1 LTEKP
6 EAGLKTGSPIGLPAP
21 PREPERNQWC
31 LLFVPRSRLFTAG
44 LFPARFFRTL
54 FPLIGAFLSVA
65 LWLAAIL
72 IFLAERSNLAAI
84 ATLVFATILLWP
96 SGQPRP
102 GNEISAEFAQGI
114 FTLPNALRLMRQ
126 LPWALGVALL
136 AHSAAVLGIGNHWF
150 AAVEIGIA
158 GAVLYWR
165 GLPWVRHESG
175 LAVLRIVSAMLLI
188 AVGLLAYLVRG
199 AGGSK
204 GATGHAAEQNPPPA
218 DAAAGTAAGGAF
230 TGVILIPEVQKH
242 VTLVPPLPELPSDVF
257 KKPDDNPL
265 SIPFYGVYWFF
276 RPPDGRPPANSV
288 TVRGTPEDF
297 RFRSIGRAPLKMEAH
312 QNLGKLF
319 NLSCCSR
326 IQVAIHNVENAGE
339 NSTEP
344 GRVELILADSSD
356 PLERGGVPPESLGM
370 QAVDGSEHQLLSF
383 ALRSNSGLQQF
394 DELTVR
400 IFRGRLIAGSDRSA
414 RISVER
420 FVLVPR
426 GR

>member
-1 LTEKP
+1 M
-6 EAGLKTGSPIGLPAP
+6 IGLAL
-21 PREPERNQWC
+21 N
-31 LLFVPRSRLFTAG
+31 
-44 LFPARFFRTL
+44 
-54 FPLIGAFLSVA
+54 VA

-72 IFLAERSNLAAI
+72 IFLAQRSNLAAI
-84 ATLVFATILLWP
+84 ATLIFAAILLWP
-96 SGQPRP
+96 PPRPMP

-136 AHSAAVLGIGNHWF
+136 AHVSVVMGIADHWF
-150 AAVEIGIA
+150 PAVMIASA
-158 GAVLYWR
+158 GAILYWR

-175 LAVLRIVSAMLLI
+175 LAFLRVVFALLLI
-188 AVGLLAYLVRG
+188 VIGLAEALAR
-199 AGGSK
+199 GGSGSTS
-204 GATGHAAEQNPPPA
+204 GASRKTVQNPPPA
-218 DAAAGTAAGGAF
+218 DAAAGTAPGGEF

-242 VTLVPPLPELPSDVF
+242 VTLVPPLPALPSDVF

-276 RPPDGRPPANSV
+276 RPPDRRPPSNSV

-297 RFRSIGRAPLKMEAH
+297 RFRSIGRVPLKMEAH
-312 QNLGKLF
+312 QNLGRLF

-326 IQVAIHNVENAGE
+326 IQVAIHNAENGPEIGRVEL
-339 NSTEP
+339 
-344 GRVELILADSSD
+344 GRVELIVANSSD
-356 PLERGGVPPESLGM
+356 PLERGGVPPESLGT
-370 QAVDGSEHQLLSF
+370 QPVDGSEHQTLSF
-383 ALRSNSGLQQF
+383 AVRSNSGLQQF

-400 IFRGRLIAGSDRSA
+400 ISRGWIFSGNDRSA

>member
-1 LTEKP
+1 
-6 EAGLKTGSPIGLPAP
+6 
-21 PREPERNQWC
+21 
-31 LLFVPRSRLFTAG
+31 VPRSRLFTAG
-44 LFPARFFRTL
+44 HFPARFFRTF
-54 FPLIGAFLSVA
+54 FPLIGAFLNVA

-72 IFLAERSNLAAI
+72 IFLAQGSNLAAI

-96 SGQPRP
+96 SGRSRA
-102 GNEISAEFAQGI
+102 GDEISAEFAQGI
-114 FTLPNALRLMRQ
+114 FALPNTMRLMRQ

-136 AHSAAVLGIGNHWF
+136 AHSAAVLGIGDHWF
-150 AAVEIGIA
+150 PAVTIAIA

-165 GLPWVRHESG
+165 GVPWYRHDSG
-175 LAVLRIVSAMLLI
+175 LAFLRIAFAWLLI
-188 AVGLLAYLVRG
+188 AVGLFAYLMRGG
-199 AGGSK
+199 AGGSQ
-204 GATGHAAEQNPPPA
+204 GATGRAAEQNPPPA
-218 DAAAGTAAGGAF
+218 DPTAGTAPGGEF

-276 RPPDGRPPANSV
+276 RPPDPRPPLNSV

-297 RFRSIGRAPLKMEAH
+297 RFRSMGRAPLRMEAH

-326 IQVAIHNVENAGE
+326 IEVAIHNVENTGE
-339 NSTEP
+339 RRAEP
-344 GRVELILADSSD
+344 GGRELARVELILANSSD

-370 QAVDGSEHQLLSF
+370 QAVDGSEHQMLSF
-383 ALRSNSGLQQF
+383 MVRSSSGLRQF

-400 IFRGRLIAGSDRSA
+400 IIRGWMLSGSDRSA